1 MNRMSNAIYIG
12 DLQQGLNQAEI
23 KHLHDAA
30 KVAASWSVVPRPKTK
45 SSFLLRA
52 GEVRERLQ
60 QLDQFLSAPP
70 VFYSAKDERMKAC
83 HTVMQELR
91 THFRLLLAAA
101 AAVLDRPDAVD
112 QLPRIVL
119 PGSQDKPRIAA
130 AACEYLRAVDGN
142 FTEATFRVFIL
153 ALQAYDPL
161 TLEELWDLGS
171 FLRFELME
179 SILDEARNLRRSP
192 EKASPEVFAV
202 RMKSLRSLNHVD
214 WEFLIEPLISFDALL
229 RRDPAGAYEQMDFES
244 RELYRR
250 RVAQIARRSDCTET
264 QVAQTALDLAR
275 NVTQRPADDPRLQK
289 RLVHVGYYLVD
300 KGFRQLAVRVGYHP
314 AVSWRIRRLV
324 ADHPDD
330 FYITG
335 IQLLAIFLIAA
346 VLFPV
351 LPSISSIAAFAF
363 TLVVLIFP
371 AMQVAIDL
379 VNNAVTSSFEPM
391 PLPKLDYSKSIPP
404 SCATLVAVPS
414 LLLNEK
420 QVHDLIHELEVRYVA
435 NRDPNLHFAI
445 VTDLPDSV
453 SKPNE
458 SDSHPLVELAIEL
471 VTELNARYRS
481 PKSGA
486 LMVLHRHRIF
496 NTRQGVWMGW
506 ERKRGKLLDLNK
518 LLMGEFDAFP
528 IKAGGLDALRGVR
541 YILTL
546 DSDTQLPRGN
556 AARMV
561 GAIAHPL
568 NQAIIDPK
576 SRVVVEGY
584 GILQPRIG
592 VTVSS
597 TFRSRFASIYS
608 GQSGFDI
615 YTHATSDAYQD
626 LFGEGIF
633 TGKGIYEVAV
643 LHAVLDR
650 RFPRNSLLSHDL
662 IEGSY
667 ARVGLVTDIELID
680 DYPSHYSAYSRR
692 HHRWVRG
699 DWQIAQWIFSRVP
712 DESGKWVPN
721 PISDISR
728 WKIFDNLRR
737 SLVDP
742 FLLLLFVAGWLGLP
756 GGPLYWTIVPLLLL
770 FFPTLFQLGI
780 SLGRAVS
787 SFQIRR
793 IGNALLG
800 SGNSARLALLHL
812 VFLGQQACLTFDAI
826 LRSLIR
832 SFITGERLLEWETA
846 AQAESRVA
854 GRAGVDRYLF
864 IAPFLS
870 AGIAVLLWFFA
881 AHKYALYCAAPILL
895 LWAVASP
902 VSVWLDRPPQERPKL
917 RPADV
922 DFLLVQAVRIWRYFC
937 EFGTAHNNYLV
948 PDNVEGDSFQ
958 QAHRISPTNIGL
970 LLNSRQ
976 AACELGFITVPEFVA
991 LTGHTLAT
999 IDRLE
1004 KYQGHLYNW
1013 YDTQTLVALT
1023 GLDGTAFIS
1032 TVDSGNFVASLYTL
1046 RSGSL
1051 ELLNKPLIQT
1061 KNFVG
1066 IRTYW
1071 HTIRDECKLPSKL
1084 AEMRVPKASSPTE
1097 DWIEWLPSAQSALTE
1112 AITASFDEPRKV
1124 WWLEETLRRVEA
1136 IGSIARNY
1144 VPWMLPEYHALLEL
1158 PQLKM
1163 KEGMG
1168 ELSLEQA
1175 LKFADSLDMRL
1186 RGASETFDARPEL
1199 VNVYEQLKSSLIYA
1213 TSNLRQLSRSL
1224 RAIGDDTLRLAEST
1238 DFSFLVDPKTDILFI
1253 GFDTKKHQTIDSHYD
1268 LLASEARVAAFLAVA
1283 RGDLP
1288 QESWFKLS
1296 RDHALAYGE
1305 FVLVSWTGTMFEYL
1319 MPAIWMRSYP
1329 DTLLA
1334 RTLEAVVRV
1343 QRSFAHSRGIPW
1355 GISESGHSTRDD
1367 AGNYGYFAFGLPSIA
1382 VSAEA
1387 TAGPVVSPY
1396 STFLALTIDPE
1407 EAMSNLRRMV
1417 SADWVGPYGLYEAI
1431 DFRQSQERPEIT
1443 REWMA
1448 HHQGMSLLA
1457 VLNLL
1462 YDNVV
1467 QRWFHDNAVVQ
1478 SVERFLHEIAPN
1490 AEDLKARLY
1499 EHKSAKMQ

>member
-1 MNRMSNAIYIG
+1 MSNALYIG
-12 DLQQGLNQAEI
+12 DLQQGLNQVEI

-30 KVAASWSVVPRPKTK
+30 KVAASWAVVPRPRTK
-45 SSFLLRA
+45 SSFILR
-52 GEVRERLQ
+52 GDEVRERLQ
-60 QLDQFLSAPP
+60 QLDQFLSSPP
-70 VFYSAKDERMKAC
+70 GIYSVNDERMNGC
-83 HTVMQELR
+83 HAAIQELR
-91 THFRLLLAAA
+91 THFRLLPAAA
-101 AAVLDRPDAVD
+101 AAVLDRPDEVD
-112 QLPRIVL
+112 GLPRVVS
-119 PGSQDKPRIAA
+119 PAPQDKPRVAA
-130 AACEYLRAVDGN
+130 AACEYLRAVDGD
-142 FTEATFRVFIL
+142 FSEATFRVFIL
-153 ALQAYDPL
+153 ALQKYDPL
-161 TLEELWDLGS
+161 TLDELWELGS
-171 FLRFELME
+171 FLRFELLE
-179 SILDEARNLRRSP
+179 TILDEARNLRRSP
-192 EKASPEVFAV
+192 EKAALEVFAV
-202 RMKSLRSLNHVD
+202 RIKSLRTLNHVD
-214 WEFLIEPLISFDALL
+214 WEFLIEPLIVFDALL
-229 RRDPAGAYEQMDFES
+229 RQDPAGAYEQMDFES

-250 RVAQIARRSDCTET
+250 RIAKIARRSDCTET

-275 NVTQRPADDPRLQK
+275 NGAQRATDDSRLQT
-289 RLVHVGYYLVD
+289 RLIHVGYYLID
-300 KGFRQLAVRVGYHP
+300 KGFRQLGIRVGYH
-314 AVSWRIRRLV
+314 ASVSGRIKRLV

-335 IQLLAIFLIAA
+335 IQILAIFLIAA

-363 TLVVLIFP
+363 TLIVLVFP

-379 VNNAVTSSFEPM
+379 VNNAVTSFFNPV
-391 PLPKLDYSKSIPP
+391 PLPKLDYSKEIPS
-404 SCATLVAVPS
+404 SCTTLVAVPT

-420 QVHDLIHELEVRYVA
+420 QIHDLVHELEVRYVA
-435 NRDPNLHFAI
+435 NRDPNLHFAL

-453 SKPNE
+453 SQPNE
-458 SDSHPLVELAIEL
+458 SDSHPNVELAIKL
-471 VTELNARYRS
+471 VSELNARYRS
-481 PKSGA
+481 QKSGA

-518 LLMGEFDAFP
+518 LLVGEFDAFP
-528 IKAGGLDALRGVR
+528 IKAGGVDALRGVR

-546 DSDTQLPRGN
+546 DSDTQLPRGS

-576 SRVVVEGY
+576 SRIVVEGY

-667 ARVGLVTDIELID
+667 ARAGLVTDIELID

-712 DESGKWVPN
+712 DESGKLVRN
-721 PISDISR
+721 PISDVSR

-780 SLGRAVS
+780 GIGRALFS
-787 SFQIRR
+787 LQIRR
-793 IGNALLG
+793 IGSVFLG
-800 SGNSARLALLHL
+800 FGNSARLALLHL

-846 AQAESRVA
+846 AQSDSRAA
-854 GRAGVDRYLF
+854 GRAGIDRYLF
-864 IAPFLS
+864 ITPFLS
-870 AGIAVLLWFFA
+870 SGIAVLLWFFA
-881 AHKYALYCAAPILL
+881 AHRYALYCATPILL
-895 LWAVASP
+895 LWAVAGP
-902 VSVWLDRPPQERPKL
+902 VSAWLDRPPVERPKV
-917 RPADV
+917 RGTDV

-948 PDNVEGDSFQ
+948 PDNVEEDGLKEAQ
-958 QAHRISPTNIGL
+958 RISPTNIGL
-970 LLNSRQ
+970 LLNARQ
-976 AACELGFITVPEFVA
+976 AACELGFLTVPEFVT
-991 LTGHTLAT
+991 LTGNTLAS

-1004 KYQGHLYNW
+1004 KYRGHLYNW
-1013 YDTQTLVALT
+1013 YDTQTLRALT
-1023 GLDGTAFIS
+1023 GLDGAAFLS

-1046 RSGSL
+1046 RSGSRDL
-1051 ELLNKPLIQT
+1051 IKKPLLQM

-1071 HTIRDECKLPSKL
+1071 HTVRSECKLPAEL
-1084 AEMRVPKASSPTE
+1084 ADIAVPKASASTE
-1097 DWIEWLPSAQSALTE
+1097 EWIEWLPTFQTDLAA
-1112 AITASFDEPRKV
+1112 AISTSFEERNKV
-1124 WWLEETLRRVEA
+1124 WWLEETLKRTEGIV
-1136 IGSIARNY
+1136 SMARDY
-1144 VPWMLPEYHALLEL
+1144 LPWMLPDHKPLSGL

-1163 KEGMG
+1163 LEGNG

-1175 LKFADSLDMRL
+1175 IIFAESLEGRL
-1186 RGASETFDARPEL
+1186 ANSVITLADRPEL
-1199 VNVYEQLKSSLIYA
+1199 LEACEHLRAQLEYA
-1213 TSNLRQLSRSL
+1213 RSNLHKLAASL
-1224 RAIGDDTLRLAEST
+1224 LAISEDSQRLAEAT
-1238 DFSFLVDPKTDILFI
+1238 DFSFLADPKTDILFI
-1253 GFDTKKHQTIDSHYD
+1253 GFDVKEQQIINSHYD
-1268 LLASEARVAAFLAVA
+1268 LLASEARVAAFLAIA

-1296 RDHALAYGE
+1296 REHASAYGD
-1305 FVLVSWTGTMFEYL
+1305 FVLLSWTGTMFEYL

-1343 QRSFAHSRGIPW
+1343 QRAFGISRGVPW
-1355 GISESGHSTRDD
+1355 GISESGHSVRDD
-1367 AGNYGYFAFGLPSIA
+1367 SGNYGYFAFGIPDIA
-1382 VSAEA
+1382 VSADA
-1387 TAGPVVSPY
+1387 TAGPVISPY
-1396 STFLALTIDPE
+1396 STFLTLSIAPE
-1407 EAMSNLRRMV
+1407 EALSNLRKMV
-1417 SADWVGPYGLYEAI
+1417 SAGWLGAYGLYEAI
-1431 DFRQSQERPEIT
+1431 DFRRTQERPEVT

-1457 VLNLL
+1457 ILNLL
-1462 YDNVV
+1462 CDSVV

-1478 SVERFLHEIAPN
+1478 SVERLLHEVPPN
-1490 AEDLKARLY
+1490 LEDLKMRLY
-1499 EHKSAKMQ
+1499 DRKSAKKQ

>member
-1 MNRMSNAIYIG
+1 MSNAIYTG

-30 KVAASWSVVPRPKTK
+30 KVAASWTVVPRPKTK

-52 GEVRERLQ
+52 DEVRDRLR

-70 VFYSAKDERMKAC
+70 GIYATNDERMSGC
-83 HTVMQELR
+83 HAAMQVLR
-91 THFRLLLAAA
+91 THFRLFPAAA
-101 AAVLDRPDAVD
+101 AAVLDRPSAVD
-112 QLPRIVL
+112 RLPRVVL
-119 PGSQDKPRIAA
+119 PGSQDQPRIAA
-130 AACEYLRAVDGN
+130 AACEYLRAVEGA
-142 FTEATFRVFIL
+142 FSEATFRVFIF
-153 ALQAYDPL
+153 ALQTCDPL
-161 TLEELWDLGS
+161 TLDELWDLGS
-171 FLRFELME
+171 FLRFELLE

-192 EKASPEVFAV
+192 EKTSPEVFAV
-202 RMKSLRSLNHVD
+202 RIKSLRTLNHVD
-214 WEFLIEPLISFDALL
+214 WEFLIEPLIVFDALL
-229 RRDPAGAYEQMDFES
+229 RQDPAGAYEQMDFES

-250 RVAQIARRSDCTET
+250 RIAKIARRSDCTET
-264 QVAQTALDLAR
+264 QVAQTALDMAR
-275 NVTQRPADDPRLQK
+275 NGTQRATDDPRLQK
-289 RLVHVGYYLVD
+289 RLIHVGYYLID
-300 KGFRQLAVRVGYHP
+300 KGFRQLAIRVGYHP
-314 AVSWRIRRLV
+314 SVSWRIRRLV

-335 IQLLAIFLIAA
+335 IQILAILLIAA

-351 LPSISSIAAFAF
+351 LPLVSSMAAFAF
-363 TLVVLIFP
+363 TLVVLVFP

-379 VNNAVTSSFEPM
+379 VNNAVTSFFDPV
-391 PLPKLDYSKSIPP
+391 PLPKLDFSKGIPS

-420 QVHDLIHELEVRYVA
+420 QVHDLVHELEVRYVA
-435 NRDPNLHFAI
+435 NRDPNLHFAL

-453 SKPNE
+453 SRPNE
-458 SDSHPLVELAIEL
+458 SDSHPHVELAIKL
-471 VTELNARYRS
+471 VTELNTRYRS
-481 PKSGA
+481 QKSGA

-518 LLMGEFDAFP
+518 LLVGEFDAFP

-546 DSDTQLPRGN
+546 DSDTQLPRGS

-597 TFRSRFASIYS
+597 TVRSRFASIYS
-608 GQSGFDI
+608 GQTGFDI

-712 DESGKWVPN
+712 DESGKWVTN

-770 FFPTLFQLGI
+770 FFPTLVQLGI
-780 SLGRAVS
+780 SMGRALAS
-787 SFQIRR
+787 LQIGR

-832 SFITGERLLEWETA
+832 SFITGERMLEWETA
-846 AQAESRVA
+846 AQAESRAA
-854 GRAGVDRYLF
+854 GRAGIDRYLF
-864 IAPFLS
+864 ITPFLS
-870 AGIAVLLWFFA
+870 AGIAVLLSFFA
-881 AHKYALYCAAPILL
+881 AHKYALYCAAPILI
-895 LWAVASP
+895 LWAVANP
-902 VSVWLDRPPQERPKL
+902 VSVWLDRPPLERPKL
-917 RPADV
+917 RAADV
-922 DFLLVQAVRIWRYFC
+922 DFLLVQALHIWRYFC
-937 EFGTAHNNYLV
+937 EFGAAHNNYLV
-948 PDNVEGDSFQ
+948 PDNVAEDAFKE
-958 QAHRISPTNIGL
+958 AHRISPTNIGL
-970 LLNSRQ
+970 LLNTRQ
-976 AACELGFITVPEFVA
+976 AACELGFLTVPEFA
-991 LTGHTLAT
+991 HLTGHTLAT

-1004 KYQGHLYNW
+1004 KYRGHLYNW
-1013 YDTQTLVALT
+1013 YDTQTLRSLT
-1023 GLDGTAFIS
+1023 GLDGAAFVS

-1046 RSGSL
+1046 RSGAR
-1051 ELLNKPLIQT
+1051 ELPKKPLLQT

-1071 HTIRDECKLPSKL
+1071 HTIRSECKLPAAL
-1084 AEMRVPKASSPTE
+1084 AEIRVPKASASTGE
-1097 DWIEWLPSAQSALTE
+1097 WIEWLPSAQSALAA
-1112 AITASFDEPRKV
+1112 AIATSFEEPHKV
-1124 WWLEETLRRVEA
+1124 WWLEETLRRIEA
-1136 IGSIARNY
+1136 IGSVARDY
-1144 VPWMLPEYHALLEL
+1144 LPWTLPEYKPLSEL
-1158 PQLKM
+1158 PQLKLQ
-1163 KEGMG
+1163 EGLG
-1168 ELSLEQA
+1168 EVSLEQA
-1175 LKFADSLDMRL
+1175 IKFAEELDARL
-1186 RGASETFDARPEL
+1186 AHAVNMLAGRPEL
-1199 VNVYEQLKSSLIYA
+1199 LEACEHLSSSLAYA
-1213 TSNLRQLSRSL
+1213 KSNLHQLSVRL
-1224 RAIGDDTLRLAEST
+1224 LAIRDDSQRLAEAN

-1253 GFDTKKHQTIDSHYD
+1253 GFDAKKQQIIDSHYD

-1305 FVLVSWTGTMFEYL
+1305 FVLLSWTGTMFEYL

-1334 RTLEAVVRV
+1334 RTLDAVVRV
-1343 QRSFAHSRGIPW
+1343 QRAFAHSRGIPW

-1367 AGNYGYFAFGLPSIA
+1367 AGNYGYFAFGVPDIA
-1382 VSAEA
+1382 VSAAA
-1387 TAGPVVSPY
+1387 TPGPVISPY
-1396 STFLALTIDPE
+1396 STFLTLSIEPE
-1407 EAMSNLRRMV
+1407 EALSNLRRMV
-1417 SADWVGPYGLYEAI
+1417 SADWAGTYGLYEAI
-1431 DFRQSQERPEIT
+1431 DFRQSQARPEVI

-1457 VLNLL
+1457 ILNLL
-1462 YDNVV
+1462 CDSVV
-1467 QRWFHDNAVVQ
+1467 QRWFHDNATVQ
-1478 SVERFLHEIAPN
+1478 SVERLLHEVPSNPEI
-1490 AEDLKARLY
+1490 LKSRLY
-1499 EHKSAKMQ
+1499 EHKSTKAP